1 VRGPERGHRK
11 RRAARRAAIDILYEA
26 DVMGRPAPQ
35 VLDEWRSMGRS
46 VADYTAELVHGV
58 TRRLPQIDAV
68 LNQHAESWPVHRM
81 AVVDRTILRVA
92 CYELWSDL
100 PAAIAINEAVTIA
113 GELSGDDSGRFI
125 NGVLGRIARD
135 PPPAET

>member
-1 VRGPERGHRK
+1 VSPERGHRK
-11 RRAARRAAIDILYEA
+11 RRAARRAAVDILYEA
-26 DVMGRPAPQ
+26 DVMERPGPQ

-46 VADYTAELVHGV
+46 VGDYTADLVRGV
-58 TRRLPQIDAV
+58 TERLPQIDAA
-68 LNQHAESWPVHRM
+68 LNLHAESWPVYRM

-92 CYELWSDL
+92 CYELWSEL

-135 PPPAET
+135 PPPSRT